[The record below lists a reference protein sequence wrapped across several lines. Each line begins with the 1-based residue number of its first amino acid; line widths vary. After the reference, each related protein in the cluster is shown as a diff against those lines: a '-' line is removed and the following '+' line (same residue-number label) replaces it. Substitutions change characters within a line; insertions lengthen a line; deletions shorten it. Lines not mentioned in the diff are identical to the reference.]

1 MKLKN
6 GLKAG
11 WPPIVVVI
19 LLLLI
24 WQLAVTWGGA
34 ASWLLPSPLKIWQ
47 DGTTDMPRVWMHTFA
62 TVRLMLMGFIV
73 GTVGGVIV
81 ASFLHRVAFLKA
93 GFYPLLILSQ
103 NVPVIAL
110 GPLLIILFG
119 FGVLPKLILIALVCF
134 FPVTM
139 STLDGFMQTDR
150 SMYNYMQM
158 IGASKRQIFY
168 KLELPHALPFLFT
181 GLKISATYSVM
192 GAVIAEWLGGG
203 VGLGYYMILQKSAFR
218 ADREFVAILII
229 VVLSLLF
236 FWLIAGLEKFVI
248 RWNAKRSS

>member
-1 MKLKN
+1 MN
-6 GLKAG
+6 IHRWIKAG
-11 WPPIVVVI
+11 WPPLVVVI
-19 LLLLI
+19 LLLFI

-34 ASWLLPSPLKIWQ
+34 ADWLLPSPLKIWR
-47 DGTTDMPRVWMHTFA
+47 DGTTDMPRVWMHMWA
-62 TVRLMLMGFIV
+62 TVRLMSIGFSV
-73 GTVGGVIV
+73 GAIGGVLV
-81 ASFLHRVAFLKA
+81 ASMLHRLPFVKA
-93 GFYPLLILSQ
+93 GFYPLIILSQ
-103 NVPVIAL
+103 NIPVIAL

-119 FGVLPKLILIALVCF
+119 FGLLPKLILISLVCF

-168 KLELPHALPFLFT
+168 KLELPHALTFLFT

-192 GAVIAEWLGGG
+192 GAVIAEWLGGN

-218 ADREFVAILII
+218 ADREFVAIGII
-229 VVLSLLF
+229 VILSLLF
-236 FWLIAGLEKFVI
+236 FWLIAGLEKLII
-248 RWNAKRSS
+248 RWNVKRSS